1 MDNKMKYRSLSIL
14 AAALFAS
21 AAVAQEPSAVD
32 ASTEPVTTPPV
43 ESIEATEAVVEAPAP
58 TSGAVNHSY
67 LFGTGQFTKLDT
79 GRGTKSGGSGAQI
92 GFGYPLSEQGRWWL
106 EGRFDYTT
114 LETGAGKGTDF
125 YQSSFGADIQYA
137 FGDRAALTPFVLLG
151 IGGAYNDVVPDSSDA
166 VAFEAQLGAGLVRQ
180 IADIPWLRGRADV
193 RLISDQFQSGYLDI
207 RAHAGLEIALNRE
220 PVQASNVREVIVE
233 KVVIQEKL
241 VAAVDN
247 DQDRIVDE
255 FDACPGTLKG
265 MKVGPN
271 GCVVEN
277 QTIVVLRDVSFDHDS
292 ARLQLNGQRLLDDV
306 VTFLNSQSEL
316 KAEVVGYADSVG
328 AASYNLKLSHARAA
342 SAVKYLVDKG
352 IVATRLTALGL
363 GEAKP
368 IASNDT
374 PEGREANRRVEFNII
389 VPAIPAAAP

>member
-1 MDNKMKYRSLSIL
+1 MKNRMKGSSLPIL

-21 AAVAQEPSAVD
+21 AAVAQEPVAVD
-32 ASTEPVTTPPV
+32 APPV
-43 ESIEATEAVVEAPAP
+43 EAIEVTEAVVEAAAP
-58 TSGAVNHSY
+58 TSGAVNHAY
-67 LFGTGQFTKLDT
+67 LFGTGQFTKLDK
-79 GRGTKSGGSGAQI
+79 GRGTKSGGSGAQV
-92 GFGYPLSEQGRWWL
+92 GFGYPLSEQGHWWL

-137 FGDRAALTPFVLLG
+137 FGNRAALTPFVLLG

-166 VAFEAQLGAGLVRQ
+166 VAFDAQLGVGLVRQ

-220 PVQASNVREVIVE
+220 PAQASSVREVIVE

-265 MKVGPN
+265 VKVGPN

-277 QTIVVLRDVSFDHDS
+277 QTIVVLRDVSFDTNS
-292 ARLQLNGQRLLDDV
+292 NRLQLNGQRLLDDA

-328 AASYNLKLSHARAA
+328 TAAYNLKLSHSRAA
-342 SAVKYLVDKG
+342 SAVSYLVSKG
-352 IVATRLTALGL
+352 VVATRLTALGL
-363 GEAKP
+363 GETNP

-374 PEGREANRRVEFNII
+374 PEGREANRRIEFNII
-389 VPAIPAAAP
+389 VPAIPAAKP

>member
-1 MDNKMKYRSLSIL
+1 MKKRLKAASLTALAAVLSIGSAFAQETPP
-14 AAALFAS
+14 AATSELPVEPVAIAPAPDS
-21 AAVAQEPSAVD
+21 AAV
-32 ASTEPVTTPPV
+32 
-43 ESIEATEAVVEAPAP
+43 
-58 TSGAVNHSY
+58 NHPH
-67 LFGTGQFTKLDT
+67 LFITGQFTKPDT
-79 GRGTKSGGSGAQI
+79 GRGTQSEGSGVQG
-92 GFGYPLSEQGRWWL
+92 GFGYPLSAQGRWWL
-106 EGRFDYTT
+106 EGRFDYST

-125 YQSSFGADIQYA
+125 YQSTLGADIQYA
-137 FGDRAALTPFVLLG
+137 FGNRIELTPFVLAG
-151 IGGAYNDVVPDSSDA
+151 IGLAYNDVVPDSEDA
-166 VAFEAQLGAGLVRQ
+166 VAIEGELGVGLVRR
-180 IADIPWLRGRADV
+180 IANIPWLRGRADV
-193 RLISDQFQSGYLDI
+193 RVIRDQFQSGYLDF

-220 PVQASNVREVIVE
+220 PPQTDTVREVIVE

-241 VAAVDN
+241 VAAADS

-265 MKVGPN
+265 VKVGPN

-292 ARLQLNGQRLLDDV
+292 ARLQLNGQRLLDDA

-328 AASYNLKLSHARAA
+328 PANYNLKLSHSRAA
-342 SAVKYLVDKG
+342 SAVKYLVDRG
-352 IVATRLTALGL
+352 IAATRLTALGL

-374 PEGREANRRVEFNII
+374 PEGREANRRIEFNII
-389 VPAIPAAAP
+389 VPTKPVAAP